1 MGPTSIR
8 FEFDQPG
15 REYDCEAENS
25 AYESAKATCSGTAS
39 SSDEYDENLHVVEG
53 DEVDPLEAI
62 NSWSSEALDLNQAA
76 AGNLYLSS
84 YNISNFANLAW
95 DTHTK
100 FGCAV
105 VKCDSGKIHLVC
117 HYAPKVQKE
126 GEQIY
131 ETGEPCAG
139 CREDEC
145 FEDEGLCYKKL

>member
-25 AYESAKATCSGTAS
+25 AYESAKAKCSGTGS

-53 DEVDPLEAI
+53 DEVDPLE
-62 NSWSSEALDLNQAA
+62 
-76 AGNLYLSS
+76 
-84 YNISNFANLAW
+84 LAW

-105 VKCDSGKIHLVC
+105 VKCDSGKTHLVC